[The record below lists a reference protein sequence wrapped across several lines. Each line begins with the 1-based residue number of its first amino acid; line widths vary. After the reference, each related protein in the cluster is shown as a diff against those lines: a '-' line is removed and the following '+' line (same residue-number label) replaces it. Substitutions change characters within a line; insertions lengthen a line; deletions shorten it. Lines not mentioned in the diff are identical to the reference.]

1 MAPGLPVFVLASLN
15 QFYVRTTDL
24 KELDVAQV
32 AVGQKAV
39 VTVDALPG
47 REFEGVVHEI
57 ALQAKNNQGDVV
69 YDVTVALVDPEACKS
84 LRWGM
89 TAEVRIP
96 AK

>member
-1 MAPGLPVFVLASLN
+1 MLATLN

-39 VTVDALPG
+39 ITVDALPG
-47 REFEGVVHEI
+47 RELQGVVHEI

-69 YDVTVALVDPEACKS
+69 YDVTVALTDPEVWKS

-89 TAEVRIP
+89 SAEVRIP
-96 AK
+96 VK